1 MISTFS
7 CGNRRL
13 VIAME
18 NGVEIRPVTSWLSP
32 RRLSLTV
39 RVFIT
44 RRFPASSPCVLHM
57 VFHKAAIKKGNARAS
72 ARSKEGYRDI
82 VSSHGRKSVKIT
94 MNDFLYYNLLFFIS
108 EGIQF
113 AIFLRILSFL

>member
-1 MISTFS
+1 
-7 CGNRRL
+7 
-13 VIAME
+13 ME
-18 NGVEIRPVTSWLSP
+18 NGVEIRPVTSRFSS
-32 RRLSLTV
+32 RRLFLTM

-44 RRFPASSPCVLHM
+44 RGFLRIFSMGFTHVFPQ
-57 VFHKAAIKKGNARAS
+57 AAIKKGNARAS

-82 VSSHGRKSVKIT
+82 VSSHGRKYVKIT